1 MPDATIPADVRT
13 LLDERI
19 HTLEQLEA
27 IILVRKGE
35 REDWSGEEVADLLHI
50 SIESANEALQR
61 LAQAGVLEAI
71 ELPAHVVRYRG
82 FTKRFEAVVDR
93 LLEVYESNRIE
104 LMMLLSAN
112 AIERMRTGA
121 LRAFAEAFVVGRKR
135 KDG

>member
-1 MPDATIPADVRT
+1 MPDAPIPADVRT

-27 IILVRKGE
+27 IILVRKGG

-50 SIESANEALQR
+50 SIESASEALQR

-71 ELPAHVVRYRG
+71 ELPAHGVRYRG
-82 FTKRFEAVVDR
+82 FTKRFEALVDR

-121 LRAFAEAFVVGRKR
+121 LRAFADAFVVGRKR

>member
-1 MPDATIPADVRT
+1 MPDAPIPADVRA
-13 LLDERI
+13 LLDEHI

-27 IILVRKGE
+27 IILMRKAE
-35 REDWSGEEVADLLHI
+35 REDWSGEEVADLLHV
-50 SIESANEALQR
+50 SVESAREALQR
-61 LAQAGVLEAI
+61 LAQGGVLEAI
-71 ELPAHVVRYRG
+71 ELPARGVRYRG
-82 FTKRFEAVVDR
+82 FTKRFEALVDR

-121 LRAFAEAFVVGRKR
+121 LHAFADAFVIGRRR